1 MCKQQQFLMIIQ
13 LIKQGRKSLLF
24 TQGNIWIKKI
34 ENTSFDV
41 TVGSEDGQKASVYV
55 KMTDYLLLKMQTDLN
70 LIV

>member
-1 MCKQQQFLMIIQ
+1 MLYPMCKQQQFLMIIQ

-41 TVGSEDGQKASVYV
+41 TVGSEDG
-55 KMTDYLLLKMQTDLN
+55 
-70 LIV
+70 